1 MADMKCKTLSFVF
14 SAIALLSLAKAAAD
28 EVSHPAV
35 AKSIRQEFG
44 TLRGDYFVDRLV
56 SDQIIMGLG
65 IPNPER
71 KISDGIFLQSG
82 CRRHSCDEKSAVIV
96 TAKGAMLAAGMIYL
110 RCGGDPVERPYAP
123 PVSCTLAPHLRIFM
137 KEKNDRPAFVQELQ
151 DWAARVGYKGS
162 AAERITLR

>member
-1 MADMKCKTLSFVF
+1 MKCKTLSFVF
-14 SAIALLSLAKAAAD
+14 SAVALMSLAKAAAD

-96 TAKGAMLAAGMIYL
+96 TPAGTMLAAGMIYSP
-110 RCGGDPVERPYAP
+110 CSVEKAAP
-123 PVSCTLAPHLRIFM
+123 DCFKISYLKIFM
-137 KEKNDRPAFVQELQ
+137 KKKNDRPVFVQELQ
-151 DWAARVGYKGS
+151 NWAASVGYKGD
-162 AAERITLR
+162 AAETQILP